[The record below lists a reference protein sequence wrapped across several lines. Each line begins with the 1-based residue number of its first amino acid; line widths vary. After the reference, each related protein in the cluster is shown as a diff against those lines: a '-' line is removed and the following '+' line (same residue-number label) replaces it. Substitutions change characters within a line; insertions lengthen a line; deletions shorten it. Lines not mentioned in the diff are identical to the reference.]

1 MDERFDIIEEK
12 LNELTEKLEEISCKV
27 DSVSSDIET
36 DVENAVESA
45 ISDLSSDLSCDLEGT
60 VEDALSNANVGQAPL
75 ITVFSQDK
83 KFIIPAYA
91 FEARRKK
98 NGEEPYLIIAQASP
112 SGNTRVVGRY
122 DNKDAALS
130 EMQKIFKAVYGGP
143 KFYEIK

>member
-1 MDERFDIIEEK
+1 MDERFDLIEEK
-12 LNELTEKLEEISCKV
+12 LEELAAKLEEISCKV

-45 ISDLSSDLSCDLEGT
+45 ISDLSCDLEGT
-60 VEDALSNANVGQAPL
+60 VEDALSNVNVGQAPL